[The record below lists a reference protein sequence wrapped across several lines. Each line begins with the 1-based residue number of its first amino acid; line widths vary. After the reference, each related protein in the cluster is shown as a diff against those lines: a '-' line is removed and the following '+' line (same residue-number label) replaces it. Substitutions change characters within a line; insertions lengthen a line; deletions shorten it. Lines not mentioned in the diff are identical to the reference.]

1 MTRTNDVTATSAG
14 MSRRE
19 AVEQSR
25 RGAGAQ
31 FREVKD
37 QVVDQ
42 AKNSFR
48 QARDSATSSLTDSRK
63 QAAERIG
70 RIADAVRTTSEHLRS
85 EDQPTVANLTESLAD
100 QAERLSSYLRDR
112 DLRAFRDD
120 AENIARRQP
129 GVALG
134 VALAMGLLAARFIKS
149 SQRSGGGSSSS
160 RAYPSRVYE
169 YDRQPDRGYAADSG
183 VTSGYGPGLGGNY
196 GGV

>member
-1 MTRTNDVTATSAG
+1 MTMTNDVTATSAG
-14 MSRRE
+14 MSRRA
-19 AVEQSR
+19 AVEESR
-25 RGAGAQ
+25 SGAGAQ

-48 QARDSATSSLTDSRK
+48 QARDSAASSLTDSRK

-70 RIADAVRTTSEHLRS
+70 RIAGAVRTTSEHLRS
-85 EDQPTVANLTESLAD
+85 EDQPTVANLTDSLAE
-100 QAERLSSYLRDR
+100 QVERLSSYLRDR

-129 GVALG
+129 GVAIG
-134 VALAMGLLAARFIKS
+134 VALAIGMLAARFIKS

-169 YDRQPDRGYAADSG
+169 YDRHPDSGYVADFG
-183 VTSGYGPGLGGNY
+183 VTSGYGQA
-196 GGV
+196 